1 MPKRPGPLSARRLAD
16 LRREAAEYGWWADDL
31 TGWAADYPLRLAPPA
46 ARPYLQRARTEF
58 LMAVRS
64 LIDVWI
70 ERSDRAVP
78 ARIPRPSRKRSRR
91 PRVSAPAPRRPRPA
105 ARSIRV
111 R

>member
-1 MPKRPGPLSARRLAD
+1 MPKRPGPLSARRLAE

-78 ARIPRPSRKRSRR
+78 ARIPRASRKRTSR
-91 PRVSAPAPRRPRPA
+91 PRTGAPAVSGARRG